1 MTLQIDGPR
10 TSRVPPH
17 NTEAEEAVLG
27 AVMMDADAANVALET
42 LHAEDFYKPAH
53 QTVFA
58 AISDLFDAN
67 QPVDAITVADQLR
80 RSGALD
86 RLGGPTYLTQL
97 LDTVGTTSNIGY
109 YASVVEEH
117 ALRRRLLRAGGE
129 VGELAMETATP
140 VAEVMDRAEQVV
152 FHVAERRVG
161 DGLAPIDRMLRTT
174 LEHAEEMGTRGSH
187 VTGLATGFS
196 DLDRKLAGLQPANL
210 VVVAA
215 RPSMGKSA
223 LSINIAHNVAVTG
236 SPVAIF
242 TLEMSREEIVQ
253 RLLCS
258 HARVDSHKLRTG
270 DLTPTHWQKLSR
282 AASALYEAPIY
293 VDDSAALTVT
303 EIRAKCRR
311 LVRQRGLDL
320 VVVDYMQLMNSG
332 SRAENRQQEIS
343 EISRALKSL
352 ARELHIPIIAVS
364 QLNRSLEQR
373 QDKRPQLG
381 DLRESGAIE
390 QDADVVMFIYRHE
403 YYHPGDQ
410 PGVAEVIVA
419 KHRAGAVGKVE
430 MNFQPEFTR
439 FGDMARDA
447 APVTV

>member
-1 MTLQIDGPR
+1 MTLVENPR
-10 TSRVPPH
+10 VGARVPPH
-17 NTEAEEAVLG
+17 NIEAEESVLG
-27 AVMMDADAANVALET
+27 AVMLSSDAANVALES
-42 LHAEDFYKPAH
+42 LHPEDFYKPAH

-58 AISDLFDAN
+58 AIAELFDAN
-67 QPVDAITVADQLR
+67 EPIDAITVSDQLR
-80 RSGALD
+80 RTNALD
-86 RLGGPTYLTQL
+86 RLGGAPYLTSL
-97 LDTVGTTSNIGY
+97 LDTVPTTSNIGY
-109 YASVVEEH
+109 YASVVEEN
-117 ALRRRLLRAGGE
+117 ALRRRLMRAGSE
-129 VGELAMETATP
+129 VGDLALETARP
-140 VAEVMDRAEQVV
+140 VADVLDHAEQVV
-152 FHVAERRVG
+152 FNVAERRVG
-161 DGLAPIDRMLRTT
+161 DGLAAIDRLLRTT
-174 LEHAEEMGTRGSH
+174 LEQAEEMGARGSH
-187 VTGLATGFS
+187 VTGLATGFA

-223 LSINIAHNVAVTG
+223 LAVNVAHNVATGG

-242 TLEMSREEIVQ
+242 TLEMSREEVVQ

-320 VVVDYMQLMNSG
+320 VVVDYMQLMTSG
-332 SRAENRQQEIS
+332 ARSENRQQEIS
-343 EISRALKSL
+343 EISRSLKSL

-403 YYHPGDQ
+403 YYHPGEEQ
-410 PGVAEVIVA
+410 GVAEVIVA
-419 KHRAGAVGKVE
+419 KHRAGAVGKVM

-447 APVTV
+447 APVPV